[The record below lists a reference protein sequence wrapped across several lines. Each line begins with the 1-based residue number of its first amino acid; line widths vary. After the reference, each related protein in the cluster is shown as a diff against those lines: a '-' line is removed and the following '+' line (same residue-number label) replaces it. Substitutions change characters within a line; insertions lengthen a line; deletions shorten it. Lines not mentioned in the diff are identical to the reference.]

1 MITIYFGG
9 ESLYPSNTLPNKIWT
24 SEHLFG
30 VAGCPIVFSLKKQN
44 KTNKQNTRSETEKP
58 ALCCVLSSGARLF
71 LRKITDYSSFS
82 YRSVIQCMKK
92 KFKCSQLS
100 LAGKAAI
107 QLLSNQ
113 YFALFYIGRAVIN
126 MTPFI
131 PTSPHV
137 NPLER
142 LQANPGIYQYQ
153 LYFHKEVC
161 IRFFGFF
168 MKCSCN
174 DGVNRTKREQ
184 SGR

>member
-1 MITIYFGG
+1 
-9 ESLYPSNTLPNKIWT
+9 
-24 SEHLFG
+24 
-30 VAGCPIVFSLKKQN
+30 
-44 KTNKQNTRSETEKP
+44 
-58 ALCCVLSSGARLF
+58 
-71 LRKITDYSSFS
+71 
-82 YRSVIQCMKK
+82 MKK